1 VQVPVDNKI
10 VKWLVLLNELL
21 RYIYNKRRNM
31 LTEWLTNCLY
41 ILVAYMRGSVT
52 DLCSV
57 CYTTVHYW
65 FTVYIMV
72 CLLSPRKME
81 LDMRGQSCHEET

>member
-1 VQVPVDNKI
+1 
-10 VKWLVLLNELL
+10 
-21 RYIYNKRRNM
+21 M
-31 LTEWLTNCLY
+31 LTEWLTDCLY
-41 ILVAYMRGSVT
+41 NLVAYMRRSVT

-81 LDMRGQSCHEET
+81 LDMRG